1 MTKKILTIILIGIM
15 LTSIFAL
22 AEEDIDQNQQ
32 AEELKELGLFK
43 GSDKGFELERPPKR
57 IESAVMLVRLLGKE
71 TEVLEGEYNHP
82 FNDVPAWAD
91 KYVGYMYEKGLTKGI
106 SEDKF
111 GSDNLTDL
119 KSYSTFVLRTL
130 GYDDTAGDF
139 SWASAA
145 EKAQEVGILAPEK
158 LQEMNKDS
166 FLRGDMVEISYNTLK
181 TSIKER
187 NETLAQELIN
197 KGAID
202 SAKAKSLN
210 LLKDVQENSELN
222 YIDLTI
228 TKENGEF
235 KAELDREQL
244 PEEIKSFSN
253 IINSTSNTFKEKE
266 DIKFIYLILDKTR
279 NFPSSSMKREKTEF
293 TITSYKGNYSYVG
306 LYENNQLKGMIQVE
320 YPEDEGVMK
329 VPIYIW
335 DEDEYHKYASEVM
348 EKIEY
353 TVQDAEYIES
363 DKFEIVH
370 IEKADKYF
378 LVDTV
383 GILDNKEVVYV
394 NKESGSSNVFDALD
408 RIRDNIKRDLIYNG
422 DLLMKYSGEI
432 YNKYHMNREIDN
444 REYNYNL
451 YYFFNKEKKVV
462 AYTFVKNPKAN
473 DYTYNQIKLTL
484 TFQDEYD
491 SYIFNNE
498 EIKMDVFADGE
509 KILEVKGEYVYDMN
523 GNKIDNYAFE
533 KIVQNEDYT
542 VDLYYFYIY
551 PHGKDIT
558 VTVDTSY
565 EYKVDILK

>member
-91 KYVGYMYEKGLTKGI
+91 KYVGYMYEEGLTKGI

-210 LLKDVQENSELN
+210 LLKDVQKNSELN

-244 PEEIKSFSN
+244 PEEKKSFSN

-266 DIKFIYLILDKTR
+266 D
-279 NFPSSSMKREKTEF
+279 
-293 TITSYKGNYSYVG
+293 
-306 LYENNQLKGMIQVE
+306 
-320 YPEDEGVMK
+320 
-329 VPIYIW
+329 
-335 DEDEYHKYASEVM
+335 
-348 EKIEY
+348 
-353 TVQDAEYIES
+353 
-363 DKFEIVH
+363 
-370 IEKADKYF
+370 
-378 LVDTV
+378 
-383 GILDNKEVVYV
+383 
-394 NKESGSSNVFDALD
+394 
-408 RIRDNIKRDLIYNG
+408 
-422 DLLMKYSGEI
+422 
-432 YNKYHMNREIDN
+432 
-444 REYNYNL
+444 
-451 YYFFNKEKKVV
+451 
-462 AYTFVKNPKAN
+462 
-473 DYTYNQIKLTL
+473 
-484 TFQDEYD
+484 
-491 SYIFNNE
+491 
-498 EIKMDVFADGE
+498 
-509 KILEVKGEYVYDMN
+509 
-523 GNKIDNYAFE
+523 
-533 KIVQNEDYT
+533 
-542 VDLYYFYIY
+542 
-551 PHGKDIT
+551 
-558 VTVDTSY
+558 
-565 EYKVDILK
+565 